1 MSSSTKKLAINDCW
15 NKIGVWGKTDEKCSI
30 LKQVIHCQNC
40 SIYSQAGR
48 NLLNRETP
56 ETYQDDWKN
65 IYQKKKIDPVSNF
78 ESAIVF
84 RLGHEWFALSIEALE
99 EITDIVPIHSIPH
112 RRNKVLRG
120 MVNIRGS
127 LQLCISVGT
136 LFSITPHNKESVT
149 GRIIHERMIVV
160 QRETNKYVFPV
171 SEVHNIQHYSVD
183 SLKQPPATI
192 IRASNTFITGV
203 LEVDDK
209 RIGVIDPDLLFHV
222 IQRNM
227 L

>member
-1 MSSSTKKLAINDCW
+1 MSSASKKLAINDCW
-15 NKIGVWGKTDEKCSI
+15 NQIGVWGTADEKCSI

-48 NLLNRETP
+48 NLLNRATP
-56 ETYQDDWKN
+56 EDYQENWQNTY
-65 IYQKKKIDPVSNF
+65 KKQKIDINSEF
-78 ESAIVF
+78 ESAIIF
-84 RLGHEWFALSIEALE
+84 RLGYEWFALSVCALE
-99 EITDIVPIHSIPH
+99 EITDIVTIHSIPH
-112 RRNKVLRG
+112 RHNKVLRG

-136 LFSITPHNKESVT
+136 LFNISRHNKDSIAD
-149 GRIIHERMIVV
+149 RIVHERMIVV
-160 QRETNKYVFPV
+160 QRDSNKYVFPV
-171 SEVHNIQHYSVD
+171 SEVHNIQHYTPD

-192 IRASNTFITGV
+192 VRATSTFITGV

-209 RIGVIDPDLLFHV
+209 RVGVIDPDLLFHV

>member
-1 MSSSTKKLAINDCW
+1 MSSSTKKIAINDCW
-15 NKIGVWGKTDEKCSI
+15 NKIGVWGNAKEKCSI
-30 LKQVIHCQNC
+30 LDQVIHCQNC

-56 ETYQDDWKN
+56 DDYQEDWRKIYRNQKTETRVD
-65 IYQKKKIDPVSNF
+65 F
-78 ESAIVF
+78 ESVIVF
-84 RLGHEWFALSIEALE
+84 RLGYEWFALSVSALE
-99 EITDIVPIHSIPH
+99 EITDIVTIHSIPH
-112 RRNKVLRG
+112 RRNKILHG

-127 LQLCISVGT
+127 LQLCISIGN
-136 LFSITPHNKESVT
+136 LFNISPHNKGSIS
-149 GRIIHERMIVV
+149 GRIVHERMIVV
-160 QRETNKYVFPV
+160 QRDSHKYVFPV
-171 SEVHNIQHYSVD
+171 SEVHNIQHYTLD

-192 IRASNTFITGV
+192 VRATSTFITGV

>member
-1 MSSSTKKLAINDCW
+1 MSSSTKKIAIDDCW
-15 NKIGVWGKTDEKCSI
+15 NQIGVWGKADEKCSI

-48 NLLNRETP
+48 DLLNRETP
-56 ETYQDDWKN
+56 EAYQEDWQK
-65 IYQKKKIDPVSNF
+65 IYQNQKTDSVTDF
-78 ESAIVF
+78 ESVIVF
-84 RLGHEWFALSIEALE
+84 RLGYEWFALSVGALE
-99 EITDIVPIHSIPH
+99 EITDVVPIHSIPH
-112 RRNKVLRG
+112 RRNKILRG

-136 LFSITPHNKESVT
+136 LFNISPHNKESVT

-160 QRETNKYVFPV
+160 QRDTNKYVFPV
-171 SEVHNIQHYSVD
+171 SEVHNIQHYSQE
-183 SLKQPPATI
+183 SLTQPPATI
-192 IRASNTFITGV
+192 VRASNTFITGV